1 MFLLIG
7 LPVFVAGQQTAL
19 KTNALFWATTTPNIG
34 VEVGIS
40 HNITIE
46 LWGALRGDLYGGGV
60 SYGYHWALGE
70 RWGIE
75 AMIGAGYAYMK
86 YDKLRCAECGER
98 EGSYTRTYFGPTRI
112 GISFI
117 YFLR

>member
-46 LWGALRGDLYGGGV
+46 LWGAYNAWKYPDDMKLNFADLITVVEAAVSVISGDTDT
-60 SYGYHWALGE
+60 SGE
-70 RWGIE
+70 H
-75 AMIGAGYAYMK
+75 
-86 YDKLRCAECGER
+86 
-98 EGSYTRTYFGPTRI
+98 
-112 GISFI
+112 
-117 YFLR
+117 

>member
-46 LWGALRGDLYGGGV
+46 LWG
-60 SYGYHWALGE
+60 
-70 RWGIE
+70 
-75 AMIGAGYAYMK
+75 
-86 YDKLRCAECGER
+86 
-98 EGSYTRTYFGPTRI
+98 TYNA
-112 GISFI
+112 
-117 YFLR
+117 

>member
-1 MFLLIG
+1 MVSENNSITGNLALTKRQNLKIRYYNIGYMRRKFHFLLFLLIG

-46 LWGALRGDLYGGGV
+46 LWLSL
-60 SYGYHWALGE
+60 
-70 RWGIE
+70 IP
-75 AMIGAGYAYMK
+75 I
-86 YDKLRCAECGER
+86 
-98 EGSYTRTYFGPTRI
+98 
-112 GISFI
+112 
-117 YFLR
+117 